1 MASLVAEILF
11 TDIRL
16 GESID
21 IINDVFVTTDMKYNF
36 QRDELK

>member
-16 GESID
+16 VESID
-21 IINDVFVTTDMKYNF
+21 IINDVFVTTDKKYNF
-36 QRDELK
+36 